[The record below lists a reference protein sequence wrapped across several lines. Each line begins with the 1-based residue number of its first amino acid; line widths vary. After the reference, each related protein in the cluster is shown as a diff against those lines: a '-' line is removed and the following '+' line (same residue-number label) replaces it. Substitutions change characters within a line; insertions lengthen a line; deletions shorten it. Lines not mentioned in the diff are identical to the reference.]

1 MLLISLQLDFFVLSC
16 SIHKLNKDVC
26 TASNYLEYDA
36 FLLPVLHL
44 PLSSQDH
51 GGRPLTADMI
61 HSIMHCE
68 NIASVHG
75 LIGDPRLGFHRLIVR
90 L

>member
-1 MLLISLQLDFFVLSC
+1 MSV
-16 SIHKLNKDVC
+16 
-26 TASNYLEYDA
+26 ASKYLEYDTL
-36 FLLPVLHL
+36 LLPVLHL
-44 PLSSQDH
+44 PLSSPYH
-51 GGRPLTADMI
+51 GGRPLAANMI

-75 LIGDPRLGFHRLIVR
+75 RIGDPRLGFHRLIVR